1 MIRKLQETDSLRIF
15 MTAAVP
21 FFMVFAFSGCTGK
34 SKIKAFPETYG
45 GVGIE
50 LAMEEDFAEVV
61 KVIPGSPADR
71 SGIRTGDKIHSI
83 DGVTLEGLTLAET
96 VHKLR
101 GPAGSQVFVK
111 IEHPGDPMK
120 YTIVM
125 RRSGL
130 VKKDSTDYT
139 INK

>member
-1 MIRKLQETDSLRIF
+1 MIRRFQATDSLRILK
-15 MTAAVP
+15 AAMVP
-21 FFMVFAFSGCTGK
+21 FFVVFALSECSGK

-50 LAMEEDFAEVV
+50 LKVEEDFAEVV
-61 KVIPGSPADR
+61 KIIPGSPADS
-71 SGIRTGDKIHSI
+71 SGIRAGDKSYSI
-83 DGVTLEGLTLAET
+83 DGITLEGLTLAET

-101 GPAGSQVFVK
+101 GPPGSQVFVR
-111 IEHPGDPMK
+111 IEHVGDPMK

-130 VKKDSTDYT
+130 VKKDSSDYS
-139 INK
+139 ISK